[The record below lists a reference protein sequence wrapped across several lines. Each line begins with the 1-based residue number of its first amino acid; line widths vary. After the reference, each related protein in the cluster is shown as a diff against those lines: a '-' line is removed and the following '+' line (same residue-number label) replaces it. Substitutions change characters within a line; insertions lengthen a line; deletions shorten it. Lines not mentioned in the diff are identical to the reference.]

1 MLVLLGESLDP
12 EVVEVLL
19 PQEQNMAA
27 VMQMAKD
34 RLIFFINEFLLGKH
48 HKIYATSPLHHQLH
62 LHLFYKPGLNFCRA
76 LPGLKPDL
84 QKTLTLFYEETF
96 Q

>member
-27 VMQMAKD
+27 VRQMAKD

-62 LHLFYKPGLNFCRA
+62 LHLFTSPALIFAGL
-76 LPGLKPDL
+76 
-84 QKTLTLFYEETF
+84 F
-96 Q
+96 QG